1 MAVSVEYWLISL
13 EQLGLSTKLWSLLS
27 DAEQQRAKGFKF
39 LDLQRRFILARA
51 GLRQILGF
59 YLQRD
64 PRAIAFDYGDHGK
77 PLLPDIAFNLSHT
90 HKLAL
95 CAISLDFPQAHLGA
109 DLEAKRR
116 KSDILGLAK
125 RFFTATES
133 NFLQQLPET
142 ARQSAFLQL
151 WTAKEAYLK
160 GIGCGLQGGLDRVE
174 VRLTP
179 TPQLLTSEQ
188 QPWSLSLFAPSA
200 DHWGAIA
207 IDQPGAQFTN
217 RGEWMLYDGAV

>member
-13 EQLGLSTKLWSLLS
+13 EKLGQSKALWWLLS
-27 DAEQQRAKGFKF
+27 DDEQQRAKEFKF

-90 HKLAL
+90 KKLAL
-95 CAISLDFPQAHLGA
+95 CAISLDVPQGHLGV

-125 RFFTATES
+125 RFFTAAEFD
-133 NFLQQLPET
+133 FLRQLPET
-142 ARQSAFLQL
+142 AQQSAFLQL

-160 GIGCGLQGGLDRVE
+160 GTGLGLQGGLDAVE
-174 VRLTP
+174 VHLRP
-179 TPQLLTSEQ
+179 TPQLITPAS
-188 QPWSLSLFAPSA
+188 QPWSLFLGEP
-200 DHWGAIA
+200 DQNHWGAIA
-207 IDQPGAQFTN
+207 IDQPSAQFTN
-217 RGEWMLYDGAV
+217 RGEWMLYDGAA